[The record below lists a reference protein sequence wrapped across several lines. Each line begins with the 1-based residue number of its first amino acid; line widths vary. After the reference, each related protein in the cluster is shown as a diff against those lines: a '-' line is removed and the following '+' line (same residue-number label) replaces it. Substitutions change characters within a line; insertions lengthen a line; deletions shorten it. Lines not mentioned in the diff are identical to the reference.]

1 MARKRMIDPSFWTD
15 EKLGEQCSVAERLL
29 FMGLISNADDEGRGR
44 ANPKLLLSM
53 IFPYDDM
60 RLSDFKNSLAKL
72 ASLELIRLY
81 QAEGQQYFSVVH
93 FSKYQTVN
101 RPTPSEIPAY
111 CESMASNSRSAHGG
125 LSAKEKEEKTIEVKE
140 KEQKAQRHKYGQY
153 QNVLLGDA
161 DMQALQAEFPS
172 DYQNRIEELSVYM
185 ASTGKSY
192 KNHLATLRSW
202 ARRENFGAAGGK
214 KNKFQNYPQAFE
226 LSDFE
231 RTLVQKR
238 AANCDKGAIE

>member
-15 EKLGEQCSVAERLL
+15 EKLGEQCSIAERLL

-81 QAEGQQYFSVVH
+81 QVEGQQYFAVTH
-93 FSKYQTVN
+93 FRKYQTVN
-101 RPTPSEIPAY
+101 RPTPSEIP
-111 CESMASNSRSAHGG
+111 EFSKELEDDSRTAHGG
-125 LSAKEKEEKTIEVKE
+125 LTAKEKEDKKIEKKGKE
-140 KEQKAQRHKYGQY
+140 NKEQRHKYGQY
-153 QNVLLGDA
+153 QNVLLSDA
-161 DMQALQAEFPS
+161 EMQKLQAEFPG
-172 DYQNRIEELSVYM
+172 DYQKRIEELSAYV

-192 KNHLATLRSW
+192 KNHLATIRNW
-202 ARRENFGAAGGK
+202 ARRESGAAFGGK
-214 KNKFQNYPQAFE
+214 KTKFQNYPQTYE

-231 RTLVQKR
+231 RAVAQKR
-238 AANCDKGAIE
+238 AADCNRTEG